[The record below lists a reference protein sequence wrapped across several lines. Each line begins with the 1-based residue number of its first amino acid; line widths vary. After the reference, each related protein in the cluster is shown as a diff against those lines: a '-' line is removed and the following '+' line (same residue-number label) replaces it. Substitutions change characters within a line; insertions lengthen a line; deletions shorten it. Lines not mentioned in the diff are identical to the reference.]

1 MTPIDDPSWH
11 FVSESK
17 PCTVCNGTG
26 RDRYTLPMKHQPPGR
41 GARNRSQRPATPPA
55 SVWPDRNT
63 QNEFQNSP
71 KIHPQTP

>member
-26 RDRYTLPMKHQPPGR
+26 RDRYDWRCWQCDGK
-41 GARNRSQRPATPPA
+41 GAYAVARLKRDDGAGMADEAKTRTELE
-55 SVWPDRNT
+55 
-63 QNEFQNSP
+63 QN
-71 KIHPQTP
+71 IT